1 MDPHWFNTDQF
12 WSRCEVFFKF
22 GSNVNRRCPKI
33 ASNGTLKRD
42 ENLTIIRWF
51 DEFSYRVTGST
62 LRNLSASTRG
72 NTCTWIST
80 RIGIRTSTQ
89 IGTSSWYTGTVIACC
104 TMVVEGPHFTKNIN
118 IITPFPSSPLITAL
132 WKSPSLQAH
141 SILPLF
147 QNSSSYD
154 DDVIAKQL
162 NEKLTF

>member
-1 MDPHWFNTDQF
+1 M
-12 WSRCEVFFKF
+12 F
-22 GSNVNRRCPKI
+22 GTFITC
-33 ASNGTLKRD
+33 TL
-42 ENLTIIRWF
+42 LTKYLCTHLGCCIHELSDLSVV
-51 DEFSYRVTGST
+51 DEFSYRVTSST

-72 NTCTWIST
+72 NTCTRIST
-80 RIGIRTSTQ
+80 RIGISTSTQ
-89 IGTSSWYTGTVIACC
+89 IGTSSWYTGTVIACS

-118 IITPFPSSPLITAL
+118 TITPFPSSPLITTL

-147 QNSSSYD
+147 QNFSSYDD